1 MHAECYSMRARVE
14 RQRHVAHLLMRQR
27 EEPNDLPDVVDL
39 VVVHR
44 TATLR
49 SGLDDSD
56 ERAYGP
62 LHVLVLAAA
71 HRPAAQRSGMRRP
84 SERRGRARVHVLEWC
99 ERHLEDGDAV
109 LTPQLFIVI
118 GSLLGR
124 FAQRVLF
131 LMEQQRI
138 RRLFYTGSPDQ
149 LNSVFLTK
157 PRFRG
162 FTLPA
167 KRCSVIPIWFSL
179 YLPYM

>member
-84 SERRGRARVHVLEWC
+84 SERRGRSGWSARTRVRK
-99 ERHLEDGDAV
+99 RH
-109 LTPQLFIVI
+109 
-118 GSLLGR
+118 
-124 FAQRVLF
+124 
-131 LMEQQRI
+131 
-138 RRLFYTGSPDQ
+138 
-149 LNSVFLTK
+149 
-157 PRFRG
+157 PRMATR
-162 FTLPA
+162 
-167 KRCSVIPIWFSL
+167 S
-179 YLPYM
+179 

>member
-84 SERRGRARVHVLEWC
+84 SERGGPAGVHVLEC
-99 ERHLEDGDAV
+99 ERGTLGWRRGPDPSGN
-109 LTPQLFIVI
+109 FI
-118 GSLLGR
+118 GHWRSLLGR
-124 FAQRVLF
+124 FAQEFF
-131 LMEQQRI
+131 LMEQERI
-138 RRLFYTGSPDQ
+138 PHR
-149 LNSVFLTK
+149 
-157 PRFRG
+157 
-162 FTLPA
+162 
-167 KRCSVIPIWFSL
+167 
-179 YLPYM
+179 